1 VNTFPGIMR
10 PRSLWRTLTSVLR
23 LGRPKF
29 LLGGI
34 VLYGLGALAARVNG
48 FELDWASY
56 LWGQLAVL
64 LIQLMTHYSNDYYD
78 YLADVANPNPT
89 RWSGGSRVLVRGE
102 LPRVTALWMAALMAL
117 LAILAMIG
125 LARSMDVRS
134 WTPAILVLLIMQA
147 LAWSYSS
154 PPLRLHTRGLGEPA
168 VVIIVPFSTPLS
180 GYVVQTG
187 QLAMLPVLLCVPL
200 AMLLTVMLLT
210 LEFPD
215 EDGDHAVGKRSWVVI
230 FGAQRIARLCS
241 VLIVLAFA
249 TTFAGVALG
258 IPTAVSKAW
267 LLLVP
272 LGLFQLARMLAGDW
286 RRPAAWSRLE
296 FGSVALFF
304 LAVVLDLV
312 SLYRASL
319 DESGA
324 GGP

>member
-1 VNTFPGIMR
+1 MITLSPTHPKSF
-10 PRSLWRTLTSVLR
+10 WRTLGAVVR

-29 LLGGI
+29 LLGG
-34 VLYGLGALAARVNG
+34 VALYALGILAARVNG
-48 FELDWASY
+48 FQVDWDSAG
-56 LWGQLAVL
+56 WGQLAVL
-64 LIQLMTHYSNDYYD
+64 LIQLMTHYSNDYFD

-102 LPRVTALWMAALMAL
+102 LPCVAALWVAAFMAL
-117 LAILAMIG
+117 LAIVAMIG
-125 LARSMDVRS
+125 LALSMDARS
-134 WTPAILVLLIMQA
+134 WLPAILVLLIMQA

-154 PPLRLHTRGLGEPA
+154 PPLRLHTRGFGEPA

-187 QLAMLPVLLCVPL
+187 QFAVLPVLLCVPL

-215 EDGDHAVGKRSWVVI
+215 EDGDRAVGKRSWVVL
-230 FGAQRIARLCS
+230 FGAKKVAGLCS
-241 VLIVLAFA
+241 LLIVLAFA

-258 IPTAVSKAW
+258 IPGAVSKAW
-267 LLLVP
+267 LLLLP

-286 RRPAAWSRLE
+286 RRPSAWSRLE

-304 LAVVLDLV
+304 LAVVLDL
-312 SLYRASL
+312 LALFRTGFN
-319 DESGA
+319 ESG
-324 GGP
+324 